1 MGTLGPSLHQGMER
15 LVVRTSLLAGKC
27 ENKALESGVTDPSS
41 NEVRERVVP
50 SPSAAEVPSSFEGVG
65 VELRNKQGSVFKP
78 MYLFMLRLLTLG
90 VDYVLKDQL

>member
-1 MGTLGPSLHQGMER
+1 MER
-15 LVVRTSLLAGKC
+15 LIIRTPLLAGKR
-27 ENKALESGVTDPSS
+27 ENKSLESGVTDPSS
-41 NEVRERVVP
+41 NKVGERVVP
-50 SPSAAEVPSSFEGVG
+50 SPGTAEVPSSFEGVG